1 MKIKNKK
8 THGRTP
14 APVGASNDFYYLKVS
29 VKFFK
34 DQLKQ
39 FHIAESKSTSMYLSA
54 DKNNLFEEIRG
65 TGAGHEY

>member
-1 MKIKNKK
+1 M
-8 THGRTP
+8 P
-14 APVGASNDFYYLKVS
+14 

-39 FHIAESKSTSMYLSA
+39 FHIAESKSTGMYLSA